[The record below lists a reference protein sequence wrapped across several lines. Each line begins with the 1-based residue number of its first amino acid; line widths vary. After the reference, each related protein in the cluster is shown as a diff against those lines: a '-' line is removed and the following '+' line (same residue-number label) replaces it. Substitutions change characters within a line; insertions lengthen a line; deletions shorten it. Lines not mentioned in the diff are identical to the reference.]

1 MELALLVYVISIL
14 PKIEQTTSTLIIIG
28 VVALSIIAF
37 IICLDTTN
45 VDDWWKETKPFV
57 KRIAPA
63 LLLLGFINIM
73 VPSEK
78 TAYTMVGAY
87 AAQAIAVNPKTA
99 EVGSKVM
106 TIINQKL
113 DIYIKEGASD
123 LTKKLNPAN

>member
-1 MELALLVYVISIL
+1 MELALLVYAISIL
-14 PKIEQTTSTLIIIG
+14 PKIEQTTSALIIIG

-37 IICLDTTN
+37 VICLEATDAEA
-45 VDDWWKETKPFV
+45 WWKETKPFV
-57 KRIAPA
+57 KRIAPV
-63 LLLLGFINIM
+63 LLLLGFINIL

-87 AAQAIAVNPKTA
+87 TAQAIAANPKTA